1 MSSAL
6 SSLGKNKRAPLP
18 DLPDHRRRP
27 VPFKQKLYTD
37 DEAILLNDILK
48 SPFAPAADGTST
60 SIPKN
65 ALLKI
70 PNKGS
75 VPTDLELMSSMMQKL
90 TQLEQKVISQANELK
105 QKDKKISVLEDKI
118 KILQKSKDACSK
130 ESSQNE
136 ELERT
141 CLELQSQVWEME
153 RFLNDYGMI
162 WVGDKNHQSTED
174 HKENVKPQQDILGK
188 QYLWQQDN
196 SLVKNFHMNYDL
208 VMENVKDLNVLAGE
222 EEAQIEHVTGGAR
235 LTRPKPI
242 PLTLYKNGILMFNG
256 PFRSYEDSS
265 TQQCMQDLMDGYFPS
280 ELQRRFPDGVPI
292 KMNDQRDVEFQQ
304 NNRWIEFPGIGHTI
318 GNKTDPVLKESAIP
332 GPKLS
337 MEQFLKK
344 LPKTVIKEGKVIDI
358 RGSVQQNLQ
367 GTSKEQKD
375 SVILIE
381 TPCLISLK
389 ERLEIDESSRV
400 PSAKDISTL
409 RIKSEDG
416 EKTFIVKMYF
426 SETIGHL
433 RTYLN
438 QHRGEESCY
447 DIISSFP
454 QRVYSDGS
462 KTLQESGLVPNAS
475 LLLRPTKC

>member
-1 MSSAL
+1 RSPSSSVRWSCPSHELWLL
-6 SSLGKNKRAPLP
+6 SGRNRHDA
-18 DLPDHRRRP
+18 
-27 VPFKQKLYTD
+27 
-37 DEAILLNDILK
+37 
-48 SPFAPAADGTST
+48 
-60 SIPKN
+60 
-65 ALLKI
+65 
-70 PNKGS
+70 
-75 VPTDLELMSSMMQKL
+75 
-90 TQLEQKVISQANELK
+90 TQNS
-105 QKDKKISVLEDKI
+105 
-118 KILQKSKDACSK
+118 
-130 ESSQNE
+130 
-136 ELERT
+136 
-141 CLELQSQVWEME
+141 
-153 RFLNDYGMI
+153 
-162 WVGDKNHQSTED
+162 
-174 HKENVKPQQDILGK
+174 
-188 QYLWQQDN
+188 DN

-292 KMNDQRDVEFQQ
+292 KVLL
-304 NNRWIEFPGIGHTI
+304 
-318 GNKTDPVLKESAIP
+318 KTDPVLKER
-332 GPKLS
+332 PKLS

-344 LPKTVIKEGKVIDI
+344 LPKTIIKEGKVIDI

-389 ERLEIDESSRV
+389 ERYNESSRV

-438 QHRGEESCY
+438 QHRQQTVHTFLLV
-447 DIISSFP
+447 SSHI
-454 QRVYSDGS
+454 Q
-462 KTLQESGLVPNAS
+462 LLLSGILDKAS
-475 LLLRPTKC
+475 LLSFT

>member
-1 MSSAL
+1 MRKLMWTQGQHANST
-6 SSLGKNKRAPLP
+6 LG
-18 DLPDHRRRP
+18 
-27 VPFKQKLYTD
+27 
-37 DEAILLNDILK
+37 
-48 SPFAPAADGTST
+48 APATCEAT
-60 SIPKN
+60 
-65 ALLKI
+65 A
-70 PNKGS
+70 
-75 VPTDLELMSSMMQKL
+75 PT
-90 TQLEQKVISQANELK
+90 
-105 QKDKKISVLEDKI
+105 
-118 KILQKSKDACSK
+118 CHP
-130 ESSQNE
+130 
-136 ELERT
+136 
-141 CLELQSQVWEME
+141 
-153 RFLNDYGMI
+153 Y
-162 WVGDKNHQSTED
+162 
-174 HKENVKPQQDILGK
+174 
-188 QYLWQQDN
+188 N

-292 KMNDQRDVEFQQ
+292 KQ

-318 GNKTDPVLKESAIP
+318 GSKTDPVLKESAIP

-344 LPKTVIKEGKVIDI
+344 LPKTIIKEGKVIDI

-367 GTSKEQKD
+367 LHKLVLSAVPNYLNND
-375 SVILIE
+375 LSNFILI
-381 TPCLISLK
+381 LN
-389 ERLEIDESSRV
+389 RLQIDESSRV

-433 RTYLN
+433 LGRVALE
-438 QHRGEESCY
+438 RCY
-447 DIISSFP
+447 DIISLFP
-454 QRVYSDGS
+454 QRVYSDES

-475 LLLRPTKC
+475 LLLRPTKCLIFRPFQPGS